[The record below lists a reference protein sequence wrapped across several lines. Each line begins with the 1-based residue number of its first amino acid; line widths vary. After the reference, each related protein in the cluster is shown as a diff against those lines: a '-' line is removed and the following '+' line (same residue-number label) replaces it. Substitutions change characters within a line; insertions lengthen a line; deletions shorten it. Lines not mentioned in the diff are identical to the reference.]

1 MIPKILRRFMMPPDC
16 REVAVV
22 LQSYLDGELPP
33 SKTHLVAEHLE
44 HCERC
49 GIERDVYMEVKRS
62 LGQLG
67 TPPDRNAVDRLRSYA
82 DELTADDA
90 S

>member
-1 MIPKILRRFMMPPDC
+1 MIKSLLRRFRTPPDC
-16 REVAVV
+16 REVARI

-44 HCERC
+44 HCDRC
-49 GIERDVYMEVKRS
+49 GIEAEVYREVKRS
-62 LGQLG
+62 LHELG
-67 TPPDRNAVDRLRSYA
+67 TEPDPAAVDRLRSYA
-82 DELTADDA
+82 EGLITDEP